1 MTSKMSNFN
10 ISGFGDTDQ
19 DDSVLVD
26 EMMTVLKVS
35 KIIFVQ
41 IHDP

>member
-1 MTSKMSNFN
+1 MSNLN

-26 EMMTVLKVS
+26 EMMTVLKAS
-35 KIIFVQ
+35 KINFVE
-41 IHDP
+41 IHFL